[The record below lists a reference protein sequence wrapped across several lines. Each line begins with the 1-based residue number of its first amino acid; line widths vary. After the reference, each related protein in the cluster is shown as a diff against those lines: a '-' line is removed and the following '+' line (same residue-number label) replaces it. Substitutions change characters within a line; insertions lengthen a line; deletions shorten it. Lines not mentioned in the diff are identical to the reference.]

1 MYIIGITGAS
11 GAILGIRL
19 IEELLGAGRAVGA
32 VVSAA
37 AWGIIEYEIGGEEA
51 RARTL
56 PALIARRRPELDLS
70 RLSEYANDNLF
81 APPASGSFRFD
92 AAVIAPCSMKT
103 LSAVASGYADS
114 LITRA
119 ADVALKE
126 RRRLVLVPRETPLGR
141 VHIENMLRA
150 RDAGA
155 DIVPPVP
162 GFYARPRT
170 IDDVVDFTVGKVLNL
185 LGIRH
190 DLFPEWGG
198 GESEVDIG

>member
-19 IEELLGAGRAVGA
+19 IEELLGAGKPVG
-32 VVSAA
+32 VIVSAA
-37 AWGIIEYEIGGEEA
+37 AWNIIDYEIGDDETRDRSLSG
-51 RARTL
+51 L
-56 PALIARRRPELDLS
+56 VARRRPELDLS
-70 RLSEYANDNLF
+70 RLSEYANDDLF

-92 AAVIAPCSMKT
+92 AVVIAPCSMKT

-126 RRRLVLVPRETPLGR
+126 RRRLVLVPRETPLAR
-141 VHIENMLRA
+141 SHIENMLRA

-162 GFYARPRT
+162 GFYTRPRT
-170 IDDVVDFTVGKVLNL
+170 VDDVVDFTVGKVLNL

-198 GESEVDIG
+198 RESECDIG

>member
-37 AWGIIEYEIGGEEA
+37 AWNIIDYEIGDDETRDRSLSG
-51 RARTL
+51 L
-56 PALIARRRPELDLS
+56 VARRRPELDLA
-70 RLSEYANDNLF
+70 RLSEYANDDLF

-92 AAVIAPCSMKT
+92 AVVIAPCSMKT

-126 RRRLVLVPRETPLGR
+126 RRRLVLVPRETPLAR
-141 VHIENMLRA
+141 SHIENMLRA

-162 GFYARPRT
+162 GFYTRPRT

-185 LGIRH
+185 LGLRH

-198 GESEVDIG
+198 D

>member
-19 IEELLGAGRAVGA
+19 IEELLGAGRSVGA
-32 VVSAA
+32 IVSAA
-37 AWGIIEYEIGGEEA
+37 AWGIIEYEIGDDKTRDLSLSG
-51 RARTL
+51 L
-56 PALIARRRPELDLS
+56 VARRRPELDLA
-70 RLSEYANDNLF
+70 RLCEYANDDLF

-92 AAVIAPCSMKT
+92 AAVVAPCSMKT

-126 RRRLVLVPRETPLGR
+126 RRRLVLVPRETPLAR
-141 VHIENMLRA
+141 SHIENMLRA

-162 GFYARPRT
+162 GFYTRPRT

-185 LGIRH
+185 LGIKH

-198 GESEVDIG
+198 AESDIG

>member
-1 MYIIGITGAS
+1 
-11 GAILGIRL
+11 
-19 IEELLGAGRAVGA
+19 
-32 VVSAA
+32 
-37 AWGIIEYEIGGEEA
+37 
-51 RARTL
+51 
-56 PALIARRRPELDLS
+56 
-70 RLSEYANDNLF
+70 
-81 APPASGSFRFD
+81 
-92 AAVIAPCSMKT
+92 MKT

-126 RRRLVLVPRETPLGR
+126 RRRLVLVPRETPLAR
-141 VHIENMLRA
+141 SHIENMLRA

-185 LGIRH
+185 LEIRH

-198 GESEVDIG
+198 D

>member
-11 GAILGIRL
+11 GAILGVRL
-19 IEELLGAGRAVGA
+19 IEELLGAGRPVGT
-32 VVSAA
+32 VVSVA
-37 AWGIIEYEIGGEEA
+37 AWGIIDYEIGGDEA
-51 RARTL
+51 RPRSL
-56 PALIARRRPELDLS
+56 SRLIARRRPGLDLS
-70 RLSEYANDNLF
+70 LLSEYANDDLF

-92 AAVIAPCSMKT
+92 AMVIAPCSMKT

-114 LITRA
+114 LISRA

-155 DIVPPVP
+155 DIVPPIP
-162 GFYARPRT
+162 GFYTRPRT

-198 GESEVDIG
+198 GEGGIG

>member
-19 IEELLGAGRAVGA
+19 IEELLGAGRPVGA
-32 VVSAA
+32 IVSAA
-37 AWGIIEYEIGGEEA
+37 AWGIIDYEIGDDETRDRSLSG
-51 RARTL
+51 L
-56 PALIARRRPELDLS
+56 VARRRPELDLA
-70 RLSEYANDNLF
+70 RLSEYANDDLF
-81 APPASGSFRFD
+81 APPASGSFLFD

-126 RRRLVLVPRETPLGR
+126 RRRLVLVPRETPLAR
-141 VHIENMLRA
+141 SHIENMLRA

-198 GESEVDIG
+198 D

>member
-19 IEELLGAGRAVGA
+19 IEELLGAGKPVG
-32 VVSAA
+32 VIVSAA
-37 AWGIIEYEIGGEEA
+37 AWNIIDYEIGDDETRDRSLSG
-51 RARTL
+51 L
-56 PALIARRRPELDLS
+56 VARRRPELDLA
-70 RLSEYANDNLF
+70 RLSEYANDDLF

-92 AAVIAPCSMKT
+92 AVVIAPCSMKT

-126 RRRLVLVPRETPLGR
+126 RRRLVLVPRETPLAR
-141 VHIENMLRA
+141 SHIENMLRA

-162 GFYARPRT
+162 GFYTRPRT

-198 GESEVDIG
+198 D